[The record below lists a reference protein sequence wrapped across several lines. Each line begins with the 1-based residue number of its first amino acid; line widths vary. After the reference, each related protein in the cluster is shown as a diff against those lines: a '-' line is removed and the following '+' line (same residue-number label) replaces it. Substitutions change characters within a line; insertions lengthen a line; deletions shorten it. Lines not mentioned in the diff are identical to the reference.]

1 MSGRKERL
9 KGNGVGIRSAK
20 AGKVDEVV
28 EKEKDAEEDEWN
40 QGDDTDAGRRTVY
53 NKNSWFLVEEWRNID
68 KEEALRRAAVIMIKD
83 FQIAGGPILEYV
95 APTDRKIG
103 PYGYRNV
110 SVGLFLFIYTL
121 DKEF

>member
-1 MSGRKERL
+1 ME
-9 KGNGVGIRSAK
+9 
-20 AGKVDEVV
+20 E
-28 EKEKDAEEDEWN
+28 EDAEEDERN
-40 QGDDTDAGRRTVY
+40 EGGDTNAGRRTVY
-53 NKNSWFLVEEWRNID
+53 NKNKRFLVEEWINVD
-68 KEEALRRAAVIMIKD
+68 KEEALKRVAVIMIDD

-103 PYGYRNV
+103 PYGYKNA